1 MNPLKLLAL
10 YIVDY
15 WRLVMDAKYNPLRF
29 VGDPVL
35 QTYFMMVLFVM
46 WSVYFGFLASDWFG
60 WVDYST
66 VSSIFIHVAVLIPI
80 GFTNAVFRDAE
91 KDKAKWLTNWRDDAV
106 RHYFTHND

>member
-1 MNPLKLLAL
+1 MNIFKRATLFV
-10 YIVDY
+10 VDY

-46 WSVYFGFLASDWFG
+46 WSVYFGFLASVYLG
-60 WVDYST
+60 WANYST
-66 VSSIFIHVAVLIPI
+66 FTSILIHIAVLIPI

-91 KDKAKWLTNWRDDAV
+91 RDKAKWLRNWREDAL
-106 RHYFTHND
+106 RHYFKND